1 MQARKAIQSTIDRA
15 LQKQGADLE
24 FEEAKIKIRRST
36 GGPATTLN
44 VEWKKEEISIDVV
57 VCLKAA
63 DVENRYV

>member
-1 MQARKAIQSTIDRA
+1 MQTRIAIQSIIDKA
-15 LQKQGADLE
+15 LQKHGADLA
-24 FEEAKIKIRRST
+24 FEKSKIKIRRST

-44 VEWKKEEISIDVV
+44 VEWKEEKISIDVV